1 MMRTAFCPEQARCAL
16 PFYKYTDR
24 IPMKILVI
32 NCGSSSI
39 KYKLY
44 EMSDRSVLAAGGI
57 EKIGLEGAFLKT
69 KINGESMIIERDCPT
84 HTEGIRLMF
93 ETLLHP
99 EYGAIESLDE
109 ISAAGHRIVA
119 GGRFTESRVVTPEM
133 LDEWRQYMELAPL
146 HSPAHLKGYE
156 AVKAELPALPQV
168 FVFDTAFHQTM
179 PEEAYMYAVPYK
191 YYTDCNIRRWGAH
204 GTSHRFVT
212 ARVCE
217 FLGVKPEDQR
227 IITCH
232 IGNGAS
238 VSAVKGGKCIDT
250 SMGLTPLEGL
260 MMGTRSGDVD
270 PSAVLSIMKKEGLTP
285 DQMSDLLNKESGVKG
300 ISGVSSDIREVEA
313 AIKEGNARAA
323 LSLKMY
329 EYRIKKYIGA
339 YTAAMGGVDTIV
351 FTAGVGE
358 HQWDIRKGAVSGLE
372 CFGIKLDEENN
383 RKNFGEE
390 EIISA
395 PDSRVKVV
403 VVPTDE
409 ELLIASDTLALIT
422 K

>member
-1 MMRTAFCPEQARCAL
+1 
-16 PFYKYTDR
+16 
-24 IPMKILVI
+24 MKILVI

-44 EMSDRSVLAAGGI
+44 EMDDQSVLAAGGI
-57 EKIGLEGAFLKT
+57 EKIGLEGSFLKT
-69 KINGESMIIERDCPT
+69 TINGEKKIIESPCPT

-93 ETLLHP
+93 DTLLHP
-99 EYGAIESLDE
+99 EYGAIKNLDE

-119 GGRFTESRVVTPEM
+119 GGRFTESRIVTDEM
-133 LDEWRQYMELAPL
+133 LEEWKQYMELAPL
-146 HSPAHLKGYE
+146 HSEAHLKGYV
-156 AVKAELPALPQV
+156 AVKQMLPNLPQV

-179 PEEAYMYAVPYK
+179 PAHAYMYAVPYK
-191 YYTDCNIRRWGAH
+191 FYETQNVRRWGAH
-204 GTSHRFVT
+204 GTSHRYVT

-217 FLGVKPEDQR
+217 FLGVKPEDVN
-227 IITCH
+227 IVTCH

-238 VSAVKGGKCIDT
+238 ISAVKGGRCVDT

-285 DQMSDLLNKESGVKG
+285 DQMSDLLNKQSGVFG
-300 ISGVSSDIREVEA
+300 ISGISSDIREVEE
-313 AIKEGNARAA
+313 AIKAGNERAA
-323 LSLKMY
+323 LAMQMY
-329 EYRIKKYIGA
+329 DYRIKKYIGA
-339 YTAAMGGVDTIV
+339 YAAAMGGLDILV

-358 HQWDIRKGAVSGLE
+358 HQADVRAGSVSGLE
-372 CFGIKLDEENN
+372 FMGIKLDEVANN
-383 RKNFGEE
+383 RNFGEE
-390 EIISA
+390 EIIST
-395 PDSRVKVV
+395 PDSKVKVV

-409 ELLIASDTLALIT
+409 ELLIASDTLALLD

>member
-1 MMRTAFCPEQARCAL
+1 
-16 PFYKYTDR
+16 
-24 IPMKILVI
+24 MKILVI

-44 EMSDRSVLAAGGI
+44 EMDDKSVLAAGGI
-57 EKIGLEGAFLKT
+57 EKIGLEGSFLKT
-69 KINGESMIIERDCPT
+69 KINGETKIIESPCPT
-84 HTEGIRLMF
+84 HTEGIKLMF
-93 ETLLHP
+93 DTLLNP
-99 EYGAIESLDE
+99 VYGAIKSLDE
-109 ISAAGHRIVA
+109 IGAAGHRIVA
-119 GGRFTESRVVTPEM
+119 GGRFTKSQIVTDEM
-133 LDEWRQYMELAPL
+133 LQEWKQYMELAPL
-146 HSPAHLKGYE
+146 HSDAHLKGYV
-156 AVKAELPALPQV
+156 AVKEMLPNLPQV

-179 PEEAYMYAVPYK
+179 PAKAYMYAVPYK
-191 YYTDCNIRRWGAH
+191 YYEENNIRRWGAH

-217 FLGVKPEDQR
+217 VLGVKPEDVR

-238 VSAVKGGKCIDT
+238 VSAVKYGKCVDT

-260 MMGTRSGDVD
+260 MMGTRSGDVA

-285 DQMSDLLNKESGVKG
+285 DQMSDLLNKQSGVKG

-313 AIKEGNARAA
+313 GIREGNEHCQLAMD
-323 LSLKMY
+323 MY
-329 EYRIKKYIGA
+329 SYRIKKYVGA
-339 YTAAMGGVDTIV
+339 YAAVMGGVDIVV

-358 HQWDIRKGAVSGLE
+358 HQWDVRQGAVEDLE
-372 CFGIKLDEENN
+372 FMGIQLDKEKNK
-383 RKNFGEE
+383 KNFGEE
-390 EIISA
+390 EIIST
-395 PDSRVKVV
+395 PDSKVKVV

-409 ELLIASDTLALIT
+409 ELLIASDTLDLV

>member
-1 MMRTAFCPEQARCAL
+1 
-16 PFYKYTDR
+16 
-24 IPMKILVI
+24 MKILVI

-44 EMSDRSVLAAGGI
+44 EMDDKSVLAAGGI
-57 EKIGLEGAFLKT
+57 EKIGLEGSFLKT
-69 KINGESMIIERDCPT
+69 KINGETKIIESACPT
-84 HTEGIRLMF
+84 HTEGIKLMF
-93 ETLLHP
+93 DTLLHP
-99 EYGAIESLDE
+99 EYGAIRSLDE

-119 GGRFTESRVVTPEM
+119 GGRFTESQVVTDSM
-133 LDEWRQYMELAPL
+133 LEEWKQYMDLAPL
-146 HSPAHLKGYE
+146 HSPAHLKGYN
-156 AVKAELPALPQV
+156 AVKQMLPELPQV

-179 PEEAYMYAVPYK
+179 PEKCYMYAVPYK
-191 YYTDCNIRRWGAH
+191 YYENNNIRRWGAH

-217 FLGVKPEDQR
+217 FLGLPSAEGTR

-238 VSAVKGGKCIDT
+238 ISAVKDGKCFET
-250 SMGLTPLEGL
+250 SMGLTPLEGV

-270 PSAVLSIMKKEGLTP
+270 PSAVLAIMKAEGLTP
-285 DQMSDLLNKESGVKG
+285 DEMSDLLNKQSGVLG
-300 ISGVSSDIREVEA
+300 ISGVSSDMREVEA
-313 AIKEGNARAA
+313 AAKEGNQRAA
-323 LSLKMY
+323 LALEMY
-329 EYRIKKYIGA
+329 SHRIKKYIGA
-339 YTAAMGGVDTIV
+339 YAAIMGGVDIIV

-358 HQWDIRKGAVSGLE
+358 HQWDIRQNSTSGLE
-372 CFGIKLDEENN
+372 FLGVKLDEAKN

-390 EIISA
+390 EIISTE
-395 PDSRVKVV
+395 DSRVKVV

-409 ELLIASDTLALIT
+409 ELMIASDTLALIQ

>member
-1 MMRTAFCPEQARCAL
+1 
-16 PFYKYTDR
+16 
-24 IPMKILVI
+24 MKILVI

-44 EMSDRSVLAAGGI
+44 EMDTRSVLAAGGI
-57 EKIGLEGAFLKT
+57 EKIGLEGSFLKT
-69 KINGESMIIERDCPT
+69 KINGETKIIESPCPT
-84 HTEGIRLMF
+84 HTEGIKLMF
-93 ETLLHP
+93 DTLLHP
-99 EYGAIESLDE
+99 EYGAIQSLDE

-119 GGRFTESRVVTPEM
+119 GGRFTKSMVVTDEM
-133 LDEWRQYMELAPL
+133 LEEWKQYMELAPL
-146 HSPAHLKGYE
+146 HSEAHLKGYV
-156 AVKAELPALPQV
+156 AVKQMLPELPQV

-179 PEEAYMYAVPYK
+179 PAEAYLYAVPYE
-191 YYTDCNIRRWGAH
+191 YYEKHNIRRWGAH

-217 FLGVKPEDQR
+217 VLGVKPEEVN

-238 VSAVKGGKCIDT
+238 ITAVKQGKCVDT

-270 PSAVLSIMKKEGLTP
+270 PSAVLSIMQKEGFTP
-285 DQMSDLLNKESGVKG
+285 DQMSDVLNKKSGVLG
-300 ISGVSSDIREVEA
+300 ISGVSSDIREVEN
-313 AIKEGNARAA
+313 AIAEGNERARLAMA
-323 LSLKMY
+323 IY
-329 EYRIKKYIGA
+329 DYRIKKYIGA
-339 YTAAMGGVDTIV
+339 YAAAMGGVDVIV

-358 HQWDIRKGAVSGLE
+358 HQWDVRQASTEGLE
-372 CFGIKLDEENN
+372 FLGVKIDQEKN

-390 EIISA
+390 EIIST
-395 PDSRVKVV
+395 PDSKVKVV

-409 ELLIASDTLALIT
+409 ELLIASDTLNLV

>member
-1 MMRTAFCPEQARCAL
+1 
-16 PFYKYTDR
+16 
-24 IPMKILVI
+24 MKILVI

-44 EMSDRSVLAAGGI
+44 EMDTRSVLAAGGI
-57 EKIGLEGAFLKT
+57 EKIGLEGSFLKT
-69 KINGESMIIERDCPT
+69 KINGETKIIESPCPT
-84 HTEGIRLMF
+84 HTEGIKLMF
-93 ETLLHP
+93 DTLLHP
-99 EYGAIESLDE
+99 EYGAIQSLDE

-119 GGRFTESRVVTPEM
+119 GGRFTKSMVVTDEM
-133 LDEWRQYMELAPL
+133 LEEWKQYMELAPL
-146 HSPAHLKGYE
+146 HSEAHLKGYV
-156 AVKAELPALPQV
+156 AVKQMLPELPQV

-179 PEEAYMYAVPYK
+179 PAEAYLYAVPYE
-191 YYTDCNIRRWGAH
+191 YYEKHNIRRWGAH

-217 FLGVKPEDQR
+217 VLGVKPEEVN

-238 VSAVKGGKCIDT
+238 ITAVKQGKCVDT

-270 PSAVLSIMKKEGLTP
+270 PSAVLSIMQKEGFTP
-285 DQMSDLLNKESGVKG
+285 DQMSDVLNKKSGVLG
-300 ISGVSSDIREVEA
+300 ISGVSSDIREVEN
-313 AIKEGNARAA
+313 AIAEGNERARLAMA
-323 LSLKMY
+323 IY
-329 EYRIKKYIGA
+329 DYRIKKYIGA
-339 YTAAMGGVDTIV
+339 YAAAMGGVDVIV

-358 HQWDIRKGAVSGLE
+358 HQWDVRQASTEGLE
-372 CFGIKLDEENN
+372 FLGVKIDQEKN

-390 EIISA
+390 EIIST

-409 ELLIASDTLALIT
+409 ELLIASDTLDLV

>member
-1 MMRTAFCPEQARCAL
+1 
-16 PFYKYTDR
+16 
-24 IPMKILVI
+24 MKILVI

-44 EMSDRSVLAAGGI
+44 EMDDKSVLAAGGI
-57 EKIGLEGAFLKT
+57 EKIGLEGSFLKT
-69 KINGESMIIERDCPT
+69 KINGETKIIESPCPT
-84 HTEGIRLMF
+84 HTEGIKLMF
-93 ETLLHP
+93 DTLLNP
-99 EYGAIESLDE
+99 VYGAIKSLDE
-109 ISAAGHRIVA
+109 IGAAGHRIVA
-119 GGRFTESRVVTPEM
+119 GGRFTKSQIVTDEM
-133 LDEWRQYMELAPL
+133 LQEWKQYMELAPL
-146 HSPAHLKGYE
+146 HSDAHLKGYV
-156 AVKAELPALPQV
+156 AVKEMLPNLPQV

-179 PEEAYMYAVPYK
+179 PAKAYMYAVPYK
-191 YYTDCNIRRWGAH
+191 YYEENNIRRWGAH

-217 FLGVKPEDQR
+217 VLGVKPEDVR

-232 IGNGAS
+232 SGNGAS
-238 VSAVKGGKCIDT
+238 VSAVKYGKCVDT

-285 DQMSDLLNKESGVKG
+285 DQMSDLLNKQSGVKG

-313 AIKEGNARAA
+313 GIREGNERCQLAMD
-323 LSLKMY
+323 MY
-329 EYRIKKYIGA
+329 SYRIKKYVGA
-339 YTAAMGGVDTIV
+339 YAAVMGGVDIVV

-358 HQWDIRKGAVSGLE
+358 HQWDVRQGAVEDLE
-372 CFGIKLDEENN
+372 FMGIQLDKEKNK
-383 RKNFGEE
+383 KNFGEE
-390 EIISA
+390 EIIST
-395 PDSRVKVV
+395 PDSKVKVV

-409 ELLIASDTLALIT
+409 ELLIASDTLDLV

>member
-1 MMRTAFCPEQARCAL
+1 
-16 PFYKYTDR
+16 
-24 IPMKILVI
+24 MKILVI

-44 EMSDRSVLAAGGI
+44 EMDDKSVLATGGI
-57 EKIGLEGAFLKT
+57 EKIGLEGSFLKT
-69 KINGESMIIERDCPT
+69 KINGETKIIESPCPT
-84 HTEGIRLMF
+84 HTEGIKLMF
-93 ETLLHP
+93 DTLLNP
-99 EYGAIESLDE
+99 VYGAIKSLDE
-109 ISAAGHRIVA
+109 IGAAGHRIVA
-119 GGRFTESRVVTPEM
+119 GGRFTKSQIVTDEM
-133 LDEWRQYMELAPL
+133 LQEWKQYMELAPL
-146 HSPAHLKGYE
+146 HSDAHLKGYV
-156 AVKAELPALPQV
+156 AVKEMLPNLPQV

-179 PEEAYMYAVPYK
+179 PAKAYMYAVPYK
-191 YYTDCNIRRWGAH
+191 YYEENNIRRWGAH

-217 FLGVKPEDQR
+217 VLGVKPEDVR

-238 VSAVKGGKCIDT
+238 VSAVKYGKCVDT

-285 DQMSDLLNKESGVKG
+285 DQMSDLLNKQSGVKG

-313 AIKEGNARAA
+313 GIREGNERCQLAMD
-323 LSLKMY
+323 MY
-329 EYRIKKYIGA
+329 SYRIKKYVGA
-339 YTAAMGGVDTIV
+339 YAAVMGGVDIVV

-358 HQWDIRKGAVSGLE
+358 HQWDVRQGAVEDLE
-372 CFGIKLDEENN
+372 FMGIQLDKEKNK
-383 RKNFGEE
+383 KNFGEE
-390 EIISA
+390 EIIST
-395 PDSRVKVV
+395 PDSKVKVV

-409 ELLIASDTLALIT
+409 ELLIASDTLDLV

>member
-1 MMRTAFCPEQARCAL
+1 
-16 PFYKYTDR
+16 
-24 IPMKILVI
+24 MKILVI

-44 EMSDRSVLAAGGI
+44 EMDDKSVLAAGGI
-57 EKIGLEGAFLKT
+57 EKIGLEGSFLKT
-69 KINGESMIIERDCPT
+69 KINGETKIIESPCPT
-84 HTEGIRLMF
+84 HTEGIKLMF
-93 ETLLHP
+93 DTLLNP
-99 EYGAIESLDE
+99 VYGAIKSLDE
-109 ISAAGHRIVA
+109 IGAAGHRIVA
-119 GGRFTESRVVTPEM
+119 GGRFTKSQIVTDEM
-133 LDEWRQYMELAPL
+133 LQEWKQYMELAPL
-146 HSPAHLKGYE
+146 HSDAHLKGYV
-156 AVKAELPALPQV
+156 AVKNMLPNLPQV

-179 PEEAYMYAVPYK
+179 PAKAYMYAVPYK
-191 YYTDCNIRRWGAH
+191 YYEQNNIRRWGAH

-217 FLGVKPEDQR
+217 ILGVKPEDVR

-238 VSAVKGGKCIDT
+238 VSAVKYGKCVDT

-270 PSAVLSIMKKEGLTP
+270 PSAVLSIMKKEGLNA

-313 AIKEGNARAA
+313 GIREGNERCKLAME
-323 LSLKMY
+323 MY
-329 EYRIKKYIGA
+329 DYRIKKYIGS
-339 YTAAMGGVDTIV
+339 YAAVMGGVDIVV

-358 HQWDIRKGAVSGLE
+358 HQWDVRQGAIEGLE
-372 CFGIKLDEENN
+372 FMGIKVDTEKNK
-383 RKNFGEE
+383 KNFGEE
-390 EIISA
+390 EIIST
-395 PDSRVKVV
+395 PDSKVKVV
-403 VVPTDE
+403 IVPTDE
-409 ELLIASDTLALIT
+409 ELLIASDTLDLV

>member
-1 MMRTAFCPEQARCAL
+1 
-16 PFYKYTDR
+16 
-24 IPMKILVI
+24 MKILVI

-44 EMSDRSVLAAGGI
+44 EMDDKSVLAAGGI
-57 EKIGLEGAFLKT
+57 EKIGLEGSFLKT
-69 KINGESMIIERDCPT
+69 KINGETKIIESPCPT
-84 HTEGIRLMF
+84 HTEGIKLMF
-93 ETLLHP
+93 DTLLNP
-99 EYGAIESLDE
+99 MYGAIKSLDE
-109 ISAAGHRIVA
+109 IGAAGHRIVA
-119 GGRFTESRVVTPEM
+119 GGRFTKSQIVTDEM
-133 LDEWRQYMELAPL
+133 LQEWKQYMELAPL
-146 HSPAHLKGYE
+146 HSDAHLKGYV
-156 AVKAELPALPQV
+156 AVKNMLPNLPQV

-179 PEEAYMYAVPYK
+179 PAKAYMYAVPYK
-191 YYTDCNIRRWGAH
+191 YYEQNNIRRWGAH

-217 FLGVKPEDQR
+217 MLGVKPEDVR

-238 VSAVKGGKCIDT
+238 VSAVKYGKCVDT

-270 PSAVLSIMKKEGLTP
+270 PSAVLSIMKKEGLNA

-313 AIKEGNARAA
+313 GIREGNERCKLAME
-323 LSLKMY
+323 MY
-329 EYRIKKYIGA
+329 NYRIKKYIGS
-339 YTAAMGGVDTIV
+339 YAAVMGGVDIVV

-358 HQWDIRKGAVSGLE
+358 HQWDVRQGAIEDLE
-372 CFGIKLDEENN
+372 FMGIKVDTEKNK
-383 RKNFGEE
+383 KNFGEE
-390 EIISA
+390 EIIST
-395 PDSRVKVV
+395 PDSKVKVV
-403 VVPTDE
+403 IVPTDE
-409 ELLIASDTLALIT
+409 ELLIASDTLDLV

>member
-1 MMRTAFCPEQARCAL
+1 
-16 PFYKYTDR
+16 
-24 IPMKILVI
+24 MKILVI

-44 EMSDRSVLAAGGI
+44 EMDDKSVLAAGGI

-69 KINGESMIIERDCPT
+69 KINGETKIIESPCPT
-84 HTEGIRLMF
+84 HTEGIKLMF
-93 ETLLHP
+93 DTLLNP
-99 EYGAIESLDE
+99 EYGAIKSLDE

-119 GGRFTESRVVTPEM
+119 GGRFTKSQVVTDEM
-133 LDEWRQYMELAPL
+133 LAEWKQYMELAPL
-146 HSPAHLKGYE
+146 HSDAHLKGYV
-156 AVKAELPALPQV
+156 AVKEMLPNLPQV

-179 PEEAYMYAVPYK
+179 PARAYMYAVPYK
-191 YYTDCNIRRWGAH
+191 YYEENNVRRWGAH

-217 FLGVKPEDQR
+217 VLGVKPEDVR

-238 VSAVKGGKCIDT
+238 VSAVDHGRCVDT

-270 PSAVLSIMKKEGLTP
+270 PSAVLSIMKKEGLDA

-313 AIKEGNARAA
+313 AVKEGNERAK
-323 LSLKMY
+323 LSLEMY

-339 YTAAMGGVDTIV
+339 YTAVMGGVDIIV

-358 HQWDIRKGAVSGLE
+358 HQWDVRNGAVSNLE
-372 CFGIKLDEENN
+372 FFGIKLDQEKN

-390 EIISA
+390 EIIST

-409 ELLIASDTLALIT
+409 ELLIASDTLDLV

>member
-1 MMRTAFCPEQARCAL
+1 
-16 PFYKYTDR
+16 
-24 IPMKILVI
+24 MKILVI

-44 EMSDRSVLAAGGI
+44 EMDDKSVLAAGGI
-57 EKIGLEGAFLKT
+57 EKIGLEGSFLKT
-69 KINGESMIIERDCPT
+69 KINGETKIIESPCPT
-84 HTEGIRLMF
+84 HTEGIKLMF
-93 ETLLHP
+93 DTLLNP
-99 EYGAIESLDE
+99 VYGAIKSLDE
-109 ISAAGHRIVA
+109 IGAAGHRIVA
-119 GGRFTESRVVTPEM
+119 GGRFTKSQIVTDEM
-133 LDEWRQYMELAPL
+133 LQEWKQYMELAPL
-146 HSPAHLKGYE
+146 HSDAHLKGYV
-156 AVKAELPALPQV
+156 AVKNMLPNLPQV

-179 PEEAYMYAVPYK
+179 PAKAYMYAVPYK
-191 YYTDCNIRRWGAH
+191 YYEQNNIRRWGAH

-217 FLGVKPEDQR
+217 VLGVKPEDVR

-238 VSAVKGGKCIDT
+238 VSAVKYGKCVDT

-270 PSAVLSIMKKEGLTP
+270 PSAVLSIMKKEGLDA
-285 DQMSDLLNKESGVKG
+285 DQMSDLLNKQSGVKG

-313 AIKEGNARAA
+313 GIREGNERCKLAME
-323 LSLKMY
+323 MY
-329 EYRIKKYIGA
+329 DYRIKKYIGA
-339 YTAAMGGVDTIV
+339 YAAAMGGVDIIV

-358 HQWDIRKGAVSGLE
+358 HQWDVRQGAVEDLE
-372 CFGIKLDEENN
+372 FMGIKVDTEKNK
-383 RKNFGEE
+383 KNFGEE
-390 EIISA
+390 EIIST
-395 PDSRVKVV
+395 PDSKVKVV

-409 ELLIASDTLALIT
+409 ELLIASDTLDLV

>member
-1 MMRTAFCPEQARCAL
+1 
-16 PFYKYTDR
+16 
-24 IPMKILVI
+24 MKILVI

-44 EMSDRSVLAAGGI
+44 EMDDKSVLAAGGI
-57 EKIGLEGAFLKT
+57 EKIGLEGSFLKT
-69 KINGESMIIERDCPT
+69 KINGETKIIESPCPT
-84 HTEGIRLMF
+84 HTEGIKLMF
-93 ETLLHP
+93 DTLLNP
-99 EYGAIESLDE
+99 VYGAIKSLDE
-109 ISAAGHRIVA
+109 IGAAGHRIVA
-119 GGRFTESRVVTPEM
+119 GGRFTKSQIVTDEM
-133 LDEWRQYMELAPL
+133 LQEWKQYMELAPL
-146 HSPAHLKGYE
+146 HSDAHLKGYV
-156 AVKAELPALPQV
+156 AVKDMLPNLPQV

-179 PEEAYMYAVPYK
+179 PAKAYMYAVPYK
-191 YYTDCNIRRWGAH
+191 YYEQNNIRRWGAH

-217 FLGVKPEDQR
+217 VLGVKPEDVR

-238 VSAVKGGKCIDT
+238 VSAVRYGKCVDT

-270 PSAVLSIMKKEGLTP
+270 PSAVLSIMKKEGLDA
-285 DQMSDLLNKESGVKG
+285 DQMSDLLNKQSGVKG

-313 AIKEGNARAA
+313 GIREGNERCKLAME
-323 LSLKMY
+323 MY
-329 EYRIKKYIGA
+329 DYRIKKYIGA
-339 YTAAMGGVDTIV
+339 YAAAMGGVDIVV

-358 HQWDIRKGAVSGLE
+358 HQWDVRQGAVEDLE
-372 CFGIKLDEENN
+372 FMGIKVDTEKNK
-383 RKNFGEE
+383 KNFGEE
-390 EIISA
+390 EIIST
-395 PDSRVKVV
+395 PDSKVKVV

-409 ELLIASDTLALIT
+409 ELLIASDTLDLV

>member
-1 MMRTAFCPEQARCAL
+1 
-16 PFYKYTDR
+16 
-24 IPMKILVI
+24 MKILVI

-44 EMSDRSVLAAGGI
+44 EMDDQSVLAAGGI
-57 EKIGLEGAFLKT
+57 EKIGLEGSFLKT
-69 KINGESMIIERDCPT
+69 TINGEEKIIESPCPT

-93 ETLLHP
+93 DTLLHP
-99 EYGAIESLDE
+99 EYGAIKNLDE

-119 GGRFTESRVVTPEM
+119 GGRFTESRIVTDEM
-133 LDEWRQYMELAPL
+133 LEEWKQYMELAPL
-146 HSPAHLKGYE
+146 HSEAHLKGYV
-156 AVKAELPALPQV
+156 AVKQMLPNLPQV

-179 PEEAYMYAVPYK
+179 PAHAYMYAVPYK
-191 YYTDCNIRRWGAH
+191 FYETQNVRRWGAH
-204 GTSHRFVT
+204 GTSHRYVT

-217 FLGVKPEDQR
+217 FLGVKPEDVN
-227 IITCH
+227 IVTCH

-238 VSAVKGGKCIDT
+238 ISAVKGGRCVDT

-285 DQMSDLLNKESGVKG
+285 DQMSDLLNKQSGVFG
-300 ISGVSSDIREVEA
+300 ISGISSDIREVEE
-313 AIKEGNARAA
+313 AIKAGNERAA
-323 LSLKMY
+323 LAMQMY
-329 EYRIKKYIGA
+329 DYRIKKYIGA
-339 YTAAMGGVDTIV
+339 YAAAMGGLDILV

-358 HQWDIRKGAVSGLE
+358 HQADVRAGSVSGLE
-372 CFGIKLDEENN
+372 FMGIKLDEVANN
-383 RKNFGEE
+383 RNFGEE
-390 EIISA
+390 EIIST
-395 PDSRVKVV
+395 PDSKVKVV

-409 ELLIASDTLALIT
+409 ELLIASDTLALLD